1 MHDVNTFLPF
11 WEGFSV
17 IGIRPDGEALLI
29 DLIPNPS
36 RFPTCSGCHQPSTT
50 IHEYCQRS
58 IRDLPILGRSVRLNV
73 ELRRVECGAC
83 GKRMESVSWL
93 DRYSRM
99 TRRLAEA
106 VTQACRRLPT
116 LHVAELF
123 GLHWDSVRLLERRA
137 LQAALEKLPK
147 AQPKRLVMDEFALF
161 KGHRYA
167 SVVLDADTRRVLWIG
182 EGRSRAAIR
191 PFFEELGPEGC
202 ARIEAVAMD
211 MNTAFDLEVRQ
222 HCPQARVVYDL
233 FHVVAKYGRE
243 VIDRVR
249 VDEAN
254 RLRHDKPARKVI
266 KQARWLLLRNPENL
280 KCEEQQLRLQD
291 LLAANQSLMTVYLM
305 KAELKTLWSPT
316 TAWGWRSAW
325 KQWLRLAGESEI
337 PALKQFAKR
346 LRGYWR
352 GILSRV
358 RWPMHTGQL
367 EGINNRIKVIKRMAY
382 GYRDSEFFFMKIKN
396 NFPGNP

>member
-396 NFPGNP
+396 SFPGNP

>member
-123 GLHWDSVRLLERRA
+123 GLHWDSVRLLERRV

-280 KCEEQQLRLQD
+280 KREEQQLRLQD

-337 PALKQFAKR
+337 PALKQLAKR

>member
-17 IGIRPDGEALLI
+17 IGIRLDGEALLI

-161 KGHRYA
+161 
-167 SVVLDADTRRVLWIG
+167 
-182 EGRSRAAIR
+182 
-191 PFFEELGPEGC
+191 
-202 ARIEAVAMD
+202 
-211 MNTAFDLEVRQ
+211 
-222 HCPQARVVYDL
+222 
-233 FHVVAKYGRE
+233 
-243 VIDRVR
+243 
-249 VDEAN
+249 
-254 RLRHDKPARKVI
+254 
-266 KQARWLLLRNPENL
+266 
-280 KCEEQQLRLQD
+280 
-291 LLAANQSLMTVYLM
+291 
-305 KAELKTLWSPT
+305 
-316 TAWGWRSAW
+316 
-325 KQWLRLAGESEI
+325 
-337 PALKQFAKR
+337 
-346 LRGYWR
+346 
-352 GILSRV
+352 
-358 RWPMHTGQL
+358 
-367 EGINNRIKVIKRMAY
+367 
-382 GYRDSEFFFMKIKN
+382 
-396 NFPGNP
+396 

>member
-1 MHDVNTFLPF
+1 VHDVNTFLPF

-167 SVVLDADTRRVLWIG
+167 SVVLDADTRRGVLP
-182 EGRSRAAIR
+182 R
-191 PFFEELGPEGC
+191 
-202 ARIEAVAMD
+202 
-211 MNTAFDLEVRQ
+211 
-222 HCPQARVVYDL
+222 
-233 FHVVAKYGRE
+233 
-243 VIDRVR
+243 
-249 VDEAN
+249 
-254 RLRHDKPARKVI
+254 
-266 KQARWLLLRNPENL
+266 
-280 KCEEQQLRLQD
+280 
-291 LLAANQSLMTVYLM
+291 
-305 KAELKTLWSPT
+305 
-316 TAWGWRSAW
+316 
-325 KQWLRLAGESEI
+325 
-337 PALKQFAKR
+337 
-346 LRGYWR
+346 
-352 GILSRV
+352 
-358 RWPMHTGQL
+358 
-367 EGINNRIKVIKRMAY
+367 
-382 GYRDSEFFFMKIKN
+382 
-396 NFPGNP
+396 